1 MARSCV
7 PPRRRVRSRRVL
19 SLLCVFVL
27 PLALRAQRASGRA
40 GTSTTS
46 PPAVQC
52 APPDSCVDAP
62 VRRIIGEAL
71 SSPTIAENLRRVT
84 DEIGGRMSGSPQMA
98 KAVDWAVEAFRAAG
112 VTDVHTERYTL
123 PVQWSEGATRLDVIA
138 PAPFPV
144 RLVSVG
150 WSPATPSGG
159 ITATVVD
166 LGTGDA
172 PDFARAGASV
182 RGAILLVHQP
192 VLRTLDQLFAEYT
205 HEPAVIDRAV
215 ASGAA
220 AILWEPSRER
230 LLLYRHINTSDGTL
244 ERLPEAIV
252 TREDFT
258 RMTRLVGAGVDVRV
272 RLDLPNHIGGP
283 IDQENVIA
291 TIRGR
296 ESPEDDVVL
305 AAHLDSWDLGTGA
318 LDDGCNAALVIEA
331 ARDILSA
338 GVAPRRSVRFM
349 LFSGE
354 EQGMLGSEAYVRAH
368 RAEMDHVDAAM
379 VFDDGVGRTRGFFLG
394 GRRDTEAAL
403 RAAEQPIASWGVD
416 DNPPDAIWG
425 SDHDDFL
432 LEGVPTFVAN
442 QDEANYQE
450 NYHAASDTLDK
461 VDLRDLEFN
470 TAVAAT
476 VAFGLADLPQRAGP
490 RLTRAE
496 LDTLMQ
502 QTGLGDQ
509 MRQLGVWD
517 AWANGSRGRAR

>member
-1 MARSCV
+1 
-7 PPRRRVRSRRVL
+7 
-19 SLLCVFVL
+19 
-27 PLALRAQRASGRA
+27 
-40 GTSTTS
+40 
-46 PPAVQC
+46 
-52 APPDSCVDAP
+52 
-62 VRRIIGEAL
+62 
-71 SSPTIAENLRRVT
+71 
-84 DEIGGRMSGSPQMA
+84 
-98 KAVDWAVEAFRAAG
+98 
-112 VTDVHTERYTL
+112 
-123 PVQWSEGATRLDVIA
+123 
-138 PAPFPV
+138 
-144 RLVSVG
+144 
-150 WSPATPSGG
+150 
-159 ITATVVD
+159 
-166 LGTGDA
+166 
-172 PDFARAGASV
+172 
-182 RGAILLVHQP
+182 
-192 VLRTLDQLFAEYT
+192 
-205 HEPAVIDRAV
+205 
-215 ASGAA
+215 
-220 AILWEPSRER
+220 
-230 LLLYRHINTSDGTL
+230 
-244 ERLPEAIV
+244 
-252 TREDFT
+252 
-258 RMTRLVGAGVDVRV
+258 
-272 RLDLPNHIGGP
+272 
-283 IDQENVIA
+283 
-291 TIRGR
+291 
-296 ESPEDDVVL
+296 
-305 AAHLDSWDLGTGA
+305 
-318 LDDGCNAALVIEA
+318 
-331 ARDILSA
+331 
-338 GVAPRRSVRFM
+338 
-349 LFSGE
+349 
-354 EQGMLGSEAYVRAH
+354 MLGSEAYVRAH